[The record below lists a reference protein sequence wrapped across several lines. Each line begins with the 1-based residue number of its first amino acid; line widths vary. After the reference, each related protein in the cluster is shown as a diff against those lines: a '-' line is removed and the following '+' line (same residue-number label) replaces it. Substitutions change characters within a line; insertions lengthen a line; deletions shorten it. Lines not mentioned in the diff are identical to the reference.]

1 MKIYYEDKETREGR
15 NQRRNARRNEE
26 EKKKGRPYAG
36 DSNKDG
42 EIYEDSTK
50 E

>member
-26 EKKKGRPYAG
+26 EKKKRRPYAG